1 MAVSALAHSWN
12 LGHDAP
18 HPERTP
24 ADSGSHPM
32 MLRTTSLLA
41 LAAVA
46 AAQSPSLVPGKP
58 GPAARAVAVANAP
71 ASGPVFMGPIV
82 DRAEDGRLWV
92 AGPSYKACFR
102 PQGVQF
108 QPFFGSDLPSNVT
121 LDLTLESVRLAGAE
135 LQLGAAAPK
144 QQDQAVVYDRGSW
157 CEGYRLA
164 TTGIEQVFTFAEL
177 PQRGDLAFTVHVAT
191 NLRGRLAADGLEF
204 VHERGAV
211 RYSGAVA
218 IDAKGRR
225 LALPTTL
232 DGDRIHF
239 AVPAAFVAAAALP
252 LVVDPVV
259 GTTYFGPTPGYQI
272 TGKDLAYDDS
282 ANEWQVAWSY
292 PFSQTDT
299 DLVVQRFD
307 AAFQPVGGAFAIDLT
322 NDSWFDPAIANL
334 ALYDKFLVVAHKV
347 TGGAS
352 RVAGR
357 VTQAGSSTPLTG
369 QFEIEGPGVTGNLGR
384 PALHPDVGGDTSAAA
399 PTYWTVVFESRN
411 GGDGDI
417 YARQV
422 TDAGVLRGAAPIAIA
437 ATGVD
442 EIQPRIAKSS
452 GRGAFQSQAWGIV
465 YNHNFWQIHGR
476 SLTWNGALIGPS
488 QLLFSG
494 IDNLTRFDVSSPT
507 DDQNGQRQMLLT
519 FEYAVSQQS
528 GMDVC
533 GVLVDRTMTPN
544 ALPISLSAL
553 ALSAPT
559 NSLAQDQPSVDC
571 DGRRFVVAY
580 RHEFA
585 PLDHD
590 VYAGVFQPMAGVQ
603 GGLRAVQTDILAQ
616 SFDEEGR
623 AVVCSRAAGGGGR
636 LVYGMLWQRAVT
648 ASTDRLEACSY
659 EGRQDGSQVAVRSTG
674 CGGLGI
680 STTGASLAGESLAL
694 QIGNGSGL
702 LGFVVG
708 FPAQAAVPGCPGC
721 VQGVQGNVV
730 IGNQYALTMPLNG
743 AFVGLTLS
751 FQGFAI
757 GTGPCLAQVSLSD
770 TVDATI
776 R

>member
-1 MAVSALAHSWN
+1 MILRSTSW
-12 LGHDAP
+12 
-18 HPERTP
+18 
-24 ADSGSHPM
+24 
-32 MLRTTSLLA
+32 LA
-41 LAAVA
+41 LVA
-46 AAQSPSLVPGKP
+46 FATAQSPSLTPGKS
-58 GPAARAVAVANAP
+58 GAAGHAVALNSAPAA
-71 ASGPVFMGPIV
+71 GPVFAGPIV
-82 DRAEDGRLWV
+82 DRAEDGNLWV

-108 QPFFGSDLPSNVT
+108 LPFLGSDLPSNVT
-121 LDLTLESVRLAGAE
+121 LDLELESVRLAGSA
-135 LQLGAAAPK
+135 LPLGDAVP
-144 QQDQAVVYDRGSW
+144 QQQGLAVVYERGGCRES
-157 CEGYRLA
+157 YRLA
-164 TTGIEQVFTFAEL
+164 GEGIEQTFTFAEL
-177 PQRGDLAFTVHVAT
+177 PQRGELAFAVRVSTALH
-191 NLRGRLAADGLEF
+191 GRLAADGLEF

-225 LALPTTL
+225 LPLPTTL

-239 AVPAAFVAAAALP
+239 AVPAAFVAEAVLP

-259 GTTYFGPTPGYQI
+259 GTIYYGPTLGYQV

-307 AAFQPVGGAFAIDLT
+307 AAFQPLGAAFAIDLT
-322 NDSWFDPAIANL
+322 GDSWFRPAIANL

-352 RVAGR
+352 RIGGR
-357 VTQAGSSTPLTG
+357 ITQAGSNAPVTG
-369 QFEIEGPGVTGNLGR
+369 QFEIEGPGATGNLGR
-384 PALHPDVGGDTSAAA
+384 PALNPDVGGDTSAVA

-417 YARQV
+417 HARQV
-422 TDAGVLRGAAPIAIA
+422 TEAGVLRGAGPIAIA
-437 ATGVD
+437 ATAVD

-452 GRGAFQSQAWGIV
+452 GRGAFASQAWGIV
-465 YNHNFWQIHGR
+465 YNHNFWQIYGR

-494 IDNLTRFDVSSPT
+494 IDNQTRFDVSSPT

-519 FEYAVSQQS
+519 FEYAPSPQS

-533 GVLVDRTMTPN
+533 GVLVDRTMTPS
-544 ALPISLSAL
+544 ALPISLTAL
-553 ALSAPT
+553 ALPAQT
-559 NSLAQDQPSVDC
+559 NALVQDQPSVDC

-580 RHEFA
+580 RHQFSL
-585 PLDHD
+585 LDHD
-590 VYAGVFQPMAGVQ
+590 VYAGVFQPTAGAN
-603 GGLRAVQTDILAQ
+603 GGLRCVQADSLAQ
-616 SFDEEGR
+616 SFDEEGEV
-623 AVVCSRAAGGGGR
+623 VVCSRAAGGGGR
-636 LVYGMLWQRAVT
+636 LAYGMLWQHAVT
-648 ASTDRLEACSY
+648 ASTDRLEAVGY
-659 EGRQDGSQVAVRSTG
+659 EGRQDGNQVVTRSTG

-680 STTGASLAGESLAL
+680 TATGSSLAGEALTL
-694 QIGNGSGL
+694 QIANGNGL

-708 FPAQAAVPGCPGC
+708 FPSQSGVPGCPGC
-721 VQGVQGNVV
+721 VQGAQGNTVL
-730 IGNQYALTMPLNG
+730 GNQYALTMPTNG